1 MVTFIIEEME
11 KVYDIEIY
19 DLTSAQLVRKIRR
32 DIREAFAVE
41 Y

>member
-11 KVYDIEIY
+11 KAYDIEIY
-19 DLTSAQLVRKIRR
+19 DLTSAQLARKIRR
-32 DIREAFAVE
+32 DVREAFAVE